1 MKMMLGLENRDL
13 EHQVFRGETM
23 NYSLRSVTIA
33 GWKESQLNSLPFG
46 QVVDLLA
53 IPAQESF

>member
-23 NYSLRSVTIA
+23 NYSLRS
-33 GWKESQLNSLPFG
+33 
-46 QVVDLLA
+46 LL
-53 IPAQESF
+53 QDGKKVN